1 MFQMFYQKIT
11 AVIKLS
17 EYSSLGKELK
27 KQTSV
32 VETQYQRFNNA
43 FESKK
48 RKKSKQKAK

>member
-1 MFQMFYQKIT
+1 MFYQKIT

-32 VETQYQRFNNA
+32 VETFNNA